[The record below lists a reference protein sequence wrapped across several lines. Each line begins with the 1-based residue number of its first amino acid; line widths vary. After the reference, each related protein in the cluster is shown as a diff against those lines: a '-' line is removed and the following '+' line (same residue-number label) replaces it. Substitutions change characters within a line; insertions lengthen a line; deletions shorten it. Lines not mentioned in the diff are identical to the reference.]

1 MKLSTRDVS
10 VIRVFPYGGVEC
22 SAIVGDTYYHRR
34 YIDYSTRDALRLFR
48 EYVQAEESKCIREV
62 RAD

>member
-1 MKLSTRDVS
+1 MKLSSRDIS
-10 VIRVFPYGGVEC
+10 VIRVFPYGGIEC

-48 EYVQAEESKCIREV
+48 EYVQAQEAKIVREV
-62 RAD
+62 RAT

>member
-1 MKLSTRDVS
+1 MKLLTRDVS
-10 VIRVFPYGGVEC
+10 VIHIVPYGGVEC

-48 EYVQAEESKCIREV
+48 EYVQTEKGKYVREV
-62 RAD
+62 RAT

>member
-10 VIRVFPYGGVEC
+10 VIHIVPYGGVEC

-34 YIDYSTRDALRLFR
+34 YIDYSTRDALRMFR
-48 EYVQAEESKCIREV
+48 EYVQTEEGKYIREV
-62 RAD
+62 LAP